1 MSKNPLMAKMRS
13 SLQKDGQSPQ
23 PESVSAVEAPLAMR
37 NRFRLAEELDV
48 PPATQAPAAKG
59 PAALALAPLPEDT
72 EWSAEYRRWC
82 LENSYQPGSTIEVS
96 LSQVKESVFNPRHF
110 YLARRLED
118 LTASIAEGGQQ
129 QPIHVVPDYDN
140 PGEFFVHDGGRR
152 VRSMRGLK
160 YAKARAMVVDVPIG
174 IQSYK
179 LGYELNTRRENQ
191 TPFDNA
197 VKWTYLL
204 ENKHFASQKELAETL
219 GQDES
224 IVSQTLTIGKLPE
237 EVMFEMISS
246 QERFPVRVA
255 YEVSKFHQDNGGD
268 MEKTLDLVERIV
280 RLDMKQR
287 QVIEFRSRFNATRRG
302 ADASDATRSPRQ
314 RSVPVAPVPP
324 VAPAGRQTQ
333 PQGEQGPGLAD
344 PQVHERTN
352 EEYRSADGKIHAVL
366 VERDGG
372 LVLDVH
378 AETDAELSTIA
389 QSLRHLLTNIV
400 R

>member
-1 MSKNPLMAKMRS
+1 
-13 SLQKDGQSPQ
+13 
-23 PESVSAVEAPLAMR
+23 VE
-37 NRFRLAEELDV
+37 NR
-48 PPATQAPAAKG
+48 
-59 PAALALAPLPEDT
+59 
-72 EWSAEYRRWC
+72 
-82 LENSYQPGSTIEVS
+82 YQPGSTIEVN
-96 LSQVKESVFNPRHF
+96 LSHVKESVFNPRHF

-118 LTASIAEGGQQ
+118 LVASIAETGQQ
-129 QPIHVVPDYDN
+129 QPIHVVPDYEN

-152 VRSMRGLK
+152 ARAMRSLK

-191 TPFDNA
+191 SPFDNA

-237 EVMFEMISS
+237 EVMLEMIGNPD
-246 QERFPVRVA
+246 RFSVRVA

-268 MEKTLDLVERIV
+268 LEKTLDLVERIV

-287 QVIEFRSRFNATRRG
+287 QVIEFRSRYNGPRRGSDGAATPRATRRRE
-302 ADASDATRSPRQ
+302 ALSSSDAARVSAGPQ
-314 RSVPVAPVPP
+314 AAQQNPSHAP
-324 VAPAGRQTQ
+324 
-333 PQGEQGPGLAD
+333 EQDTSASS
-344 PQVHERTN
+344 
-352 EEYRSADGKIHAVL
+352 EEYTSADGRIRAVL
-366 VERDGG
+366 VDGDGG
-372 LVLDVH
+372 ITVQIQGAPRED
-378 AETDAELSTIA
+378 LSAIT
-389 QSLRHLLTNIV
+389 QSLRHFLTGIV